1 MISRNFHKYKEKFF
15 CNPKFIAKLM
25 IGVDLHGLKF
35 EKQKDGAF
43 GVTKYL
49 NGFLQNYSSA
59 LSVHL
64 SISDLYAPQS

>member
-1 MISRNFHKYKEKFF
+1 MAR
-15 CNPKFIAKLM
+15 LM

-49 NGFLQNYSSA
+49 NGSKLLFRSFCT
-59 LSVHL
+59 
-64 SISDLYAPQS
+64 PQHF

>member
-1 MISRNFHKYKEKFF
+1 MAR
-15 CNPKFIAKLM
+15 LM